1 MARLPRAVIPG
12 VPHHVTQRGVRSMKV
27 FSCDGDYRTY
37 LSLMARQAA
46 DHSLVVI
53 SWCLMP
59 NHIHLVC
66 VPGREDSLART
77 VGEAHRRYTRMV
89 NERSGLKGH
98 LFQERFFS
106 CPLDERHFRAAVP
119 YVLNN
124 PVKARMC
131 DLAEEYTW
139 SSARF
144 NLGLANTD
152 PLASKSEHI
161 NDLGD
166 IRLLMSRPDRQL
178 DDELRKCTKTGRPC
192 GSDAFVRALE
202 LISGRKLSPG
212 KRGRPSRKKS

>member
-1 MARLPRAVIPG
+1 
-12 VPHHVTQRGVRSMKV
+12 
-27 FSCDGDYRTY
+27 
-37 LSLMARQAA
+37 
-46 DHSLVVI
+46 
-53 SWCLMP
+53 
-59 NHIHLVC
+59 
-66 VPGREDSLART
+66 
-77 VGEAHRRYTRMV
+77 
-89 NERSGLKGH
+89 
-98 LFQERFFS
+98 
-106 CPLDERHFRAAVP
+106 LDERHFRAAVP